1 MWNRH
6 SALNDFGNCAAPLAL
21 GLYFGTFDLGRC
33 PRLVWAGPLARVTL
47 CAGRTTPVHVKK
59 LQTSQ
64 RCNREELALLKRAAR
79 IVVMLPDEQATP
91 EQVALLR
98 RMTPEGRFSP
108 SGLKRALQMMPSCWN
123 GAVRIRPVC
132 VSHTRTAL
140 SGKPVSN
147 LWPSGLN

>member
-64 RCNREELALLKRAAR
+64 RCNREELALLKRAAQ

-98 RMTPEGRFSP
+98 RMTPERRLSLAEQLYWSARELKAAWLRSRHADWAEEQIGRE
-108 SGLKRALQMMPSCWN
+108 
-123 GAVRIRPVC
+123 VRRLFTNAR
-132 VSHTRTAL
+132 S
-140 SGKPVSN
+140 
-147 LWPSGLN
+147 